1 MKKVDPQVEH
11 DIVRHHLVDGWPIG
25 TVAREL
31 GVHHDVVRRVL
42 AQRGAGS
49 PATTVTFTRA
59 RMLDVYLPFVEA
71 TLAKYPKLHASRLFQ
86 MVRERGYQGSESHF
100 RRLISKLRPRPE
112 PEPFA
117 RLHMLAGEQAQV
129 DWGHFG
135 HVDVG
140 RARRPLYAFVMT
152 LCWSRMTWLQ
162 FFHDMKR
169 GSFVRGHVD
178 ALAFFQGVPR
188 QLVYDNLKSACI
200 EREGR
205 AIRFNESLLELATH
219 YGFEPVL
226 AAPRRGNEKGRVER
240 TIRYI
245 RSSFF
250 AARAFRDIDDLNAQA
265 LGWTRDVSASRRWQE
280 DDRTTVGAQF
290 ERERASL
297 KPLPSEPYEAAERIE
312 ARVGRTPFV
321 RFDKN
326 DYSLP
331 CAHVRRQVTV
341 MADPRRVRV
350 VVDGEIVAD
359 HVRSFDRRAT
369 IEDPAHL
376 RELVATK
383 RRAKE
388 GAGMS
393 RLTRAVPAVR
403 VMLERAA
410 QRGQNIGGLVAKLLE
425 LLDLYGSALLEEAIT
440 EANANERVGASPVRI
455 SLQARVRAQ
464 GRTVPRP
471 VELNDHRLRDV
482 VVEPTD
488 LSQYDELTEDDDGE
502 DP

>member
-11 DIVRHHLVDGWPIG
+11 DIVRHHLVDGWPVG
-25 TVAREL
+25 TVAHEL
-31 GVHHDVVRRVL
+31 GIHHDVVRRVL
-42 AQRGAGS
+42 TQRGANS
-49 PATTVTFTRA
+49 PTATATVTRA
-59 RMLDVYLPFVEA
+59 RMLDAYLPFVEA
-71 TLAKYPKLHASRLFQ
+71 TLAKYPKLHASRLFH
-86 MVRERGYQGSESHF
+86 MVRERGYPGSESHF

-135 HVDVG
+135 HVEVG
-140 RARRPLYAFVMT
+140 RARRPLYAFVVT

-169 GSFVRGHVD
+169 PSFLQGHVEG
-178 ALAFFQGVPR
+178 LAFFKGVPR

-200 EREGR
+200 ERVGH
-205 AIRFNESLLELATH
+205 AIRFNESLLEVATH

-245 RSSFF
+245 RTSFF
-250 AARAFRDIDDLNAQA
+250 AARKFRDIDDLNEQA
-265 LGWTRDVSASRRWQE
+265 VTWSLDVSASRRWQE
-280 DDRTTVGAQF
+280 DDRTSVGAQF
-290 ERERASL
+290 KREQGVL
-297 KPLPSEPYEAAERIE
+297 KPLPPTFYEAEERIE

-341 MADPRRVRV
+341 VAGPRRVRV
-350 VVDGEIVAD
+350 VVEGEVVAE
-359 HVRSFDRRAT
+359 HVRSFDRRT
-369 IEDPAHL
+369 TVEDPAHL
-376 RELVATK
+376 RELIVKK
-383 RRAKE
+383 RCAKQ

-393 RLTRAVPAVR
+393 RLTRAAPAAGL
-403 VMLERAA
+403 MLERAA
-410 QRGQNIGGLVAKLLE
+410 QRGQNIGSLVAKLLE
-425 LLDLYGSALLEEAIT
+425 LLDMYGAAMLEEAVA
-440 EANANERVGASPVRI
+440 EANAGERVGASPVRLA
-455 SLQARVRAQ
+455 LQAHLRAQ

-471 VELNDHRLRDV
+471 IELSDERLRDIV
-482 VVEPTD
+482 VPPSD
-488 LSQYDELTEDDDGE
+488 LSSYDKISEDDDGE
-502 DP
+502 DS

>member
-1 MKKVDPQVEH
+1 MKKVDPEVEH
-11 DIVRHHLVDGWPIG
+11 EIVRRHLVDDWPIG

-42 AQRGAGS
+42 AQRGASS
-49 PATTVTFTRA
+49 PRTTVTTVRA
-59 RMLDVYLPFVEA
+59 RKLDPYLPFVEA
-71 TLAKYPKLHASRLFQ
+71 TLAKYPKLHASRLFH
-86 MVRERGYQGSESHF
+86 MVRDRGYAGSESHF
-100 RRLISKLRPRPE
+100 RRLIAQLRPRPE

-117 RLHMLAGEQAQV
+117 RLHMIAGEQAQV

-135 HVDVG
+135 HVDIG

-169 GSFVRGHVD
+169 ASFLRGHVD
-178 ALAFFQGVPR
+178 ALAFFGGVPR

-205 AIRFNESLLELATH
+205 AIRFNESLLELASH
-219 YGFEPVL
+219 YGFEPIV
-226 AAPRRGNEKGRVER
+226 ASPRRGNEKGRVER

-245 RSSFF
+245 RTSFF
-250 AARAFRDIDDLNAQA
+250 AARVFRDIEDLNAQA
-265 LGWTRDVSASRRWQE
+265 LAWTKEVSAARRWQE
-280 DDRTTVGAQF
+280 DDRTTVGAKF
-290 ERERASL
+290 EEERSSL
-297 KPLPSEPYEAAERIE
+297 KKLPDQPYEAVERIE
-312 ARVGRTPFV
+312 AHVGRTPFV

-331 CAHVRRQVTV
+331 CAHVRRRVRV
-341 MADPRRVRV
+341 VADPHRVRV
-350 VVDGEIVAD
+350 VVDGEVVAE
-359 HVRSFDRRAT
+359 HVRSYDRRAT

-376 RELVATK
+376 RELIIKK

-393 RLTRAVPAVR
+393 RLTRAAPAAR

-425 LLDLYGSALLEEAIT
+425 LLDLYGASLLEQVLDEV
-440 EANANERVGASPVRI
+440 NASERVGASPVR
-455 SLQARVRAQ
+455 LALEAKLRAL

-471 VELNDHRLRDV
+471 VELADHRLRDV
-482 VVEPTD
+482 VVERTD
-488 LSQYDELTEDDDGE
+488 LSLYDAIAEADDAEDS
-502 DP
+502 

>member
-1 MKKVDPQVEH
+1 MKRVDAQVEH
-11 DIVRHHLVDGWPIG
+11 NIVRHHLVDGWPVG

-42 AQRGAGS
+42 AQRGANS
-49 PATTVTFTRA
+49 PAQTPTVTRA
-59 RMLDVYLPFVEA
+59 RMLDEYEPFVEA
-71 TLAKYPKLHASRLFQ
+71 TLAKYPKLHASRLFH
-86 MVRERGYQGSESHF
+86 MVRERGYKGSESHF
-100 RRLISKLRPRPE
+100 RRLISTMRPRPQ

-117 RLHMLAGEQAQV
+117 RLHMVAGEQAQV

-169 GSFVRGHVD
+169 PSFLQGHVD
-178 ALAFFQGVPR
+178 ALAFFKGVPR
-188 QLVYDNLKSACI
+188 QLVYDNLKSACV
-200 EREGR
+200 ERVGH
-205 AIRFNESLLELATH
+205 AIRFNESLLEVATH
-219 YGFEPVL
+219 YGFEPIL

-245 RSSFF
+245 RTSFF
-250 AARAFRDIDDLNAQA
+250 AARKFRDIDDLNAQA
-265 LGWTRDVSASRRWQE
+265 VRWSIDVSAARRWQE
-280 DDRTTVGAQF
+280 DDRTSVGAQF
-290 ERERASL
+290 EHEQASL
-297 KPLPSEPYEAAERIE
+297 LDLPDTPYEAEERIQ

-341 MADPRRVRV
+341 VAGPRRVRV
-350 VVDGEIVAD
+350 MVDGEVVAE
-359 HVRSFDRRAT
+359 HARSFDRRVT
-369 IEDPAHL
+369 VEEPAHL
-376 RELVATK
+376 RELVVKK

-393 RLTRAVPAVR
+393 RLAQAVPASR
-403 VMLERAA
+403 VMLERSA
-410 QRGQNIGGLVAKLLE
+410 QRGQNIGSLVANLLE
-425 LLDLYGSALLEEAIT
+425 LLEMYGPALLEDAVT
-440 EANANERVGASPVRI
+440 EANVNERVGASPVRLA
-455 SLQARVRAQ
+455 LQARVRAQ

-471 VELNDHRLRDV
+471 VEFSDQRLRDI
-482 VVEPTD
+482 VVEPND
-488 LSQYDELTEDDDGE
+488 LSLYDTIAEDSDDE
-502 DP
+502 DS

>member
-11 DIVRHHLVDGWPIG
+11 NIVRHHLVDGWPIG
-25 TVAREL
+25 TVARQL

-42 AQRGAGS
+42 AQRGASS
-49 PATTVTFTRA
+49 PITTVTVTRK
-59 RMLDVYLPFVEA
+59 RMLDAYLPFVEA
-71 TLAKYPKLHASRLFQ
+71 TLAKYPKLHASRLFH
-86 MVRERGYQGSESHF
+86 MVRDRGYQGSESHF
-100 RRLISKLRPRPE
+100 RRLIATMRPRPE

-169 GSFVRGHVD
+169 PSFLRGHVD
-178 ALAFFQGVPR
+178 ALAFFGGVPR
-188 QLVYDNLKSACI
+188 QIVYDNLKSACI
-200 EREGR
+200 EREGH
-205 AIRFNESLLELATH
+205 AIVFNTSLLEVATH
-219 YGFEPVL
+219 YGFEPKL

-245 RSSFF
+245 RTSFF
-250 AARAFRDIDDLNAQA
+250 AARKFRDIEHLNEQA
-265 LGWTRDVSASRRWQE
+265 LDWTMQVSASRRWQE

-290 ERERASL
+290 KEEGASL
-297 KPLPSEPYEAAERIE
+297 KALPATPYEATERIE
-312 ARVGRTPFV
+312 VRVGRTPFV

-341 MADPRRVRV
+341 VANHRRVRI
-350 VVDGEIVAD
+350 VVDGEMVAE
-359 HVRSFDRRAT
+359 HARSFDRRAT
-369 IEDPAHL
+369 VEDPAHL
-376 RELVATK
+376 RDLVAKK

-393 RLTRAVPAVR
+393 RLTRSAPAAAL
-403 VMLERAA
+403 MLERAA

-425 LLDLYGSALLEEAIT
+425 LLDLYGAARLEEALT
-440 EANANERVGASPVRI
+440 EANAHERVGASPVRVA
-455 SLQARVRAQ
+455 LQTLIRAQ

-471 VELNDHRLRDV
+471 VKLTDPRLRDI
-482 VVEPTD
+482 VVESAD
-488 LSQYDELTEDDDGE
+488 LSLYDALTEDDDGE
-502 DP
+502 AS

>member
-1 MKKVDPQVEH
+1 MKRVDPQVEH

-42 AQRGAGS
+42 VQRGASS
-49 PATTVTFTRA
+49 PTVRVTVTRA
-59 RMLDVYLPFVEA
+59 RMLDAYLPLVEA
-71 TLAKYPKLHASRLFQ
+71 TLAKYPKLHASRLFH

-100 RRLISKLRPRPE
+100 RRLISRIRPRPQ

-135 HVDVG
+135 HLDVG

-169 GSFVRGHVD
+169 PSFLRGHVD
-178 ALAFFQGVPR
+178 ALAFFEGVPR

-205 AIRFNESLLELATH
+205 AVRFNESLLELATH

-245 RSSFF
+245 RTSFF
-250 AARAFRDIDDLNAQA
+250 AAREFRDIDDLNDQA
-265 LGWTRDVSASRRWQE
+265 LAWAKDVSASRRWQE
-280 DDRTTVGAQF
+280 DDRTSVGAQF
-290 ERERASL
+290 ELERASL
-297 KPLPSEPYEAAERIE
+297 KPLPREPYEAAERIE

-341 MADPRRVRV
+341 VAEPRRVRV
-350 VVDGEIVAD
+350 VVDGEIVAE
-359 HVRSFDRRAT
+359 HVRSFDRRT
-369 IEDPAHL
+369 TVEDPAHL

-388 GAGMS
+388 GAGMN
-393 RLTRAVPAVR
+393 RLTRSAPSAAL
-403 VMLERAA
+403 MLERAA

-425 LLDLYGSALLEEAIT
+425 LLDMYGAALLEEAVT
-440 EANANERVGASPVRI
+440 EANANERVGSSPVRLT
-455 SLQARVRAQ
+455 LQARVRAQ
-464 GRTVPRP
+464 DRTVPRP
-471 VELNDHRLRDV
+471 VELTDERLRDV
-482 VVEPTD
+482 IVAPTD
-488 LSQYDELTEDDDGE
+488 LSIYDALTEDDDGE
-502 DP
+502 DS